1 MKQVKYVFILIGLLF
16 VSLLQLQG
24 QTALDIIKKA
34 DEKAKGNSSFAKL
47 SMKINRA
54 DWSREIKMK
63 AWAKGDE
70 ESLILIT
77 SPSREKGISFLKKG
91 NEMWNWQPTIERI
104 VKMPPSMMMQSWMGS
119 DFTNDDLAKQS
130 SIVTDYTHKL
140 LGEEE
145 IEGRLCHIIELVPK
159 ENAPVVWG
167 KIKAWISKE
176 ELLQMKIEFFDED
189 EYLVNTMYGKN
200 VKELGGRV
208 LPSIL
213 KVVPEE
219 NPENSTIITYED
231 LQFGVKFDKNFFS
244 TRNMKRI
251 R

>member
-1 MKQVKYVFILIGLLF
+1 MKKYIFIAIGLF
-16 VSLLQLQG
+16 FISLSQLQG
-24 QTALDIIKKA
+24 QTALEIIKKS
-34 DEKAKGNSSFAKL
+34 DEKLKGKSSFAKL

-54 DWSREIKMK
+54 DWNREIKMK
-63 AWAKGDE
+63 AWSKGDE

-77 SPSREKGISFLKKG
+77 SPIREKGISFLKKG

-130 SIVTDYTHKL
+130 SIVTDYSHKL

-145 IEGRLCHIIELVPK
+145 IDGRLCHIIELIPK
-159 ENAPVVWG
+159 EDAPVVWG
-167 KIKAWISKE
+167 KIKIWVSKE
-176 ELLQMKIEFFDED
+176 ELLQLKVKFFDED
-189 EYLVNTMYGKN
+189 GYLVNTLYGKK
-200 VKELGGRV
+200 VKNLGGKI
-208 LPSIL
+208 LPSVL

-219 NPENSTIITYED
+219 NPENSTVVTYED
-231 LQFGVKFDKNFFS
+231 LQFGVKFDKNFF
-244 TRNMKRI
+244 TTGNMKRI